1 MSQMS
6 LFEVPT
12 EFKDR
17 LEQLKEAGLDR
28 TQAELLLQVELGF
41 ALMEYLELDDEPVT
55 APWAILSGMPL
66 RHPRLQNL
74 TEMER
79 RAIANTRQIV
89 PFSARFAW
97 LGALRSYLRIPL
109 DWRNYGEFTLQNW
122 DTYIIHAAKNLRHQV
137 HQDLYERCLNTNLD
151 FRLRKVKRVETGTTY
166 QFEAKTGEET
176 VIVPVRFTQQ
186 QVRNAQIQPLPWF
199 ATTRSRTS
207 FSLRISDLELDAA
220 WIDEREEA
228 LARQYGW
235 DQTARG
241 HWVDRF
247 RKINFHKVQE
257 NGTLFPQEEQILE
270 LDGFRNIAGMVASGK
285 TTVSQLFSVNI
296 LRHHCDRRITLVVSD
311 VQSAIKLANQINWWF
326 CNDPENEDP
335 VAVPILGR
343 TQRDAH
349 LRSFSASK
357 DYREH
362 RQRGQPHWGER
373 WLGTACPLQ
382 GQLKERDFIQLLD
395 GKALKP
401 GIEPCHTLKKMPKS
415 DRSKRRKN
423 LGSSYL
429 CPFFDKCPSQ
439 QVYRDMPNARVWIT
453 TPGAMAM
460 AGLPRHL
467 ELRPIKIGELVN
479 EQSDF
484 VVFDEIETII
494 KWFDDTYAEEVVLT
508 DGGNSGV
515 FDDIGVKTEQFSKT
529 NRVMPPSTQRWTG
542 AERDAQK
549 AITATLT
556 LLDKQVGH
564 QVLRNWIKRGYF
576 TPNSLLFKFAR
587 RLAGLEEFEHPD
599 TSDALSRAN
608 ARLVQ
613 PIVRYFDALLNEDDP
628 LRMQPSSNPNRDP
641 VFRLARL
648 MQEINSTGESA
659 SDENIYRACRAWI
672 IEFFP
677 NTERRLAR
685 LQTELENR
693 NQSYQQQ
700 RRSPNGDEPDS
711 VDTVETLAYRL
722 QFALTIALLDR
733 HTRIVFYE
741 WHNRPTS
748 INDDSPHRRMP
759 AAMLNILPLPPTGRQ
774 FGTYYSR
781 GNDDD
786 KRSRYG
792 SNNALTLFAYTN
804 IGRCYILNFHR
815 LLTDFNGQRGP
826 NVLALSGTSYLP
838 DSTSFHVG
846 NPQGVLMPEQG
857 ARDAIAQSH
866 FKFLPQ
872 FNQKNKS
879 LRISGSPERQKMSLF
894 QEIARS
900 LVGSNG
906 TGHLGQELR
915 ELKRLGENDLNN
927 HWRDR
932 DRLLL
937 LVNSY
942 DQARWAANEIR
953 NYWSSKQDVVY
964 HLVPDNIDAYT
975 EDDFDELAKFVKP
988 PDKGALNRAD
998 IETFGQTKGEI
1009 LVAPMNAIGRGF
1021 NILNAN
1027 GKAAFGAVYF
1037 LTRPYPH
1044 PHDTQAIAQEMNR
1057 RALDWAD
1064 KADFLA
1070 WQQGDGIVQRA
1081 EKVRQLAARYW
1092 RSVEQRSYYKT
1103 LRDNQELLAFPRFDL
1118 AATTAGLVIQ
1128 AVGRLLRGGVPFRG
1142 YFVDAAWA
1150 PKSAARKA
1158 DPELSELDTEETSLL
1173 VAMLLRICDY
1183 ASEENTVGN
1192 ALYKPLADALE
1203 GIEDLH
1209 W

>member
-1 MSQMS
+1 MSQMT
-6 LFEVPT
+6 LFDPPR
-12 EFKDR
+12 EFQER
-17 LEQLKEAGLDR
+17 LEQLKEAGLKR
-28 TQAELLLQVELGF
+28 TQAELLLQIELAF
-41 ALMEYLELDDEPVT
+41 ALMEYLQLDDEPVT

-74 TEMER
+74 NQMER

-97 LGALRSYLRIPL
+97 LNALRVYLDIPL
-109 DWRNYGEFTLQNW
+109 DRRNYGDFTPQNW
-122 DTYIIHAAKNLRHQV
+122 EKYIINAAKNLRHLAN
-137 HQDLYERCLNTNLD
+137 QDVYERCLTANLI
-151 FRLRKVKRVETGTTY
+151 FRLRKVQQVEAETTY
-166 QFEAKTGEET
+166 QFEAKTGEQT
-176 VIVPVRFTQQ
+176 VIVPVRFKQQ
-186 QVRNAQIQPLPWF
+186 QIQNAQVQRSPWF
-199 ATTRSRTS
+199 TTPVSRSS
-207 FSLRISDLELDAA
+207 FSLRISDLEQDAA
-220 WIDEREEA
+220 WIDRRESA
-228 LARQYGW
+228 LAQQYGW
-235 DQTARG
+235 DETAKG
-241 HWVDRF
+241 HWVARF
-247 RKINFHKVQE
+247 GKINFHRVDE
-257 NGTLFPQEEQILE
+257 DGTLFLQQEQILE
-270 LDGFRNIAGMVASGK
+270 LDGFTNIAGMVASGK
-285 TTVSQLFSVNI
+285 TTVSQLLSVNI
-296 LRHHCDRRITLVVSD
+296 LRHDCDRRITLVVSD

-326 CNDPENEDP
+326 CNDPENDDP

-343 TQRDAH
+343 SKRDAH
-349 LRSFSASK
+349 LQSFSASK
-357 DYREH
+357 DYQEH
-362 RQRGQPHWGER
+362 QQRGQPHWGER

-382 GQLKERDFIQLLD
+382 GQLKARDFIQLLD
-395 GKALKP
+395 GKPLIP
-401 GIEPCHTLKKMPKS
+401 GTEPCHSLQEMPKS
-415 DRSKRRKN
+415 DRKKRRKGR
-423 LGSSYL
+423 GSFYL

-439 QVYRDMPNARVWIT
+439 QVYRDMPNARIWIT

-467 ELRPIKIGELVN
+467 ELRPLKIGELVN

-484 VVFDEIETII
+484 VVFDEVETVI

-508 DGGNSGV
+508 DGGNNGV
-515 FDDIGVKTEQFSKT
+515 FDDIGVKTEQFSIT
-529 NRVMPPSTQRWTG
+529 NRVMPPTTQRWTG
-542 AERDAQK
+542 AQRDAQK
-549 AITATLT
+549 AITAILT

-564 QVLRNWIKRGYF
+564 QFLRKWVKRGYF
-576 TPNSLLFKFAR
+576 TPNSLLYKFAR
-587 RLAGLEEFEHPD
+587 RLAGLEEFEPSQ
-599 TSDALSRAN
+599 TAEAVSKAN
-608 ARLVQ
+608 ARLIK
-613 PIVRYFDALLNEDDP
+613 PIVRCFDALLNDDDP
-628 LRMQPSSNPNRDP
+628 LRMQPPANPNRDP

-659 SDENIYRACRAWI
+659 SDANIYLACRAWI
-672 IEFFP
+672 IQFFR

-685 LQTELENR
+685 LRAELENR
-693 NQSYQQQ
+693 NQS
-700 RRSPNGDEPDS
+700 SPQSTYNKDEQDP
-711 VDTVETLAYRL
+711 VDTLETLAYRL

-741 WHNRPTS
+741 WQNRPTS
-748 INDDSPHRRMP
+748 INDDSPHQRMP

-781 GNDDD
+781 ENNDD
-786 KRSRYG
+786 KNAN
-792 SNNALTLFAYTN
+792 NNALTLFAYTN

-846 NPQGVLMPEQG
+846 KPQGVLMPEPE
-857 ARDAIAQSH
+857 AREAIAQSS

-872 FNQKNKS
+872 ITQKNKP
-879 LRISGSPERQKMSLF
+879 LRISGSPERQKMGLF

-900 LVGSNG
+900 LVGSSG
-906 TGHLGQELR
+906 TGHLGQELK

-927 HWRDR
+927 QWSDR

-953 NYWSSKQDVVY
+953 NCWSSMQDFIY
-964 HLVPDNIDAYT
+964 HLVPDNIETYT
-975 EDDFDELAKFVKP
+975 ENDFDEVERFTKLT
-988 PDKGALNRAD
+988 DKGALNRAD
-998 IETFGQTKGEI
+998 IETFGQIQGKI

-1064 KADFLA
+1064 KADFIA

-1103 LRDNQELLAFPRFDL
+1103 LRNNEELLASPRFDL

-1128 AVGRLLRGGVPFRG
+1128 AVGRLLRGGVPFHG

-1150 PKSAARKA
+1150 PISAARKA
-1158 DPELSELDTEETSLL
+1158 NPELSEVDTEETSLL

-1203 GIEDLH
+1203 NIDGLY

>member
-1 MSQMS
+1 M
-6 LFEVPT
+6 
-12 EFKDR
+12 
-17 LEQLKEAGLDR
+17 A
-28 TQAELLLQVELGF
+28 
-41 ALMEYLELDDEPVT
+41 
-55 APWAILSGMPL
+55 
-66 RHPRLQNL
+66 
-74 TEMER
+74 
-79 RAIANTRQIV
+79 
-89 PFSARFAW
+89 
-97 LGALRSYLRIPL
+97 
-109 DWRNYGEFTLQNW
+109 
-122 DTYIIHAAKNLRHQV
+122 
-137 HQDLYERCLNTNLD
+137 
-151 FRLRKVKRVETGTTY
+151 
-166 QFEAKTGEET
+166 
-176 VIVPVRFTQQ
+176 
-186 QVRNAQIQPLPWF
+186 
-199 ATTRSRTS
+199 
-207 FSLRISDLELDAA
+207 
-220 WIDEREEA
+220 
-228 LARQYGW
+228 
-235 DQTARG
+235 
-241 HWVDRF
+241 
-247 RKINFHKVQE
+247 
-257 NGTLFPQEEQILE
+257 
-270 LDGFRNIAGMVASGK
+270 
-285 TTVSQLFSVNI
+285 
-296 LRHHCDRRITLVVSD
+296 
-311 VQSAIKLANQINWWF
+311 
-326 CNDPENEDP
+326 
-335 VAVPILGR
+335 
-343 TQRDAH
+343 
-349 LRSFSASK
+349 SFSASK
-357 DYREH
+357 DYQEH
-362 RQRGQPHWGER
+362 QHRGQPHWGER

-382 GQLKERDFIQLLD
+382 GRINQHFVNQFLD
-395 GKALKP
+395 NKPLKP
-401 GIEPCHTLKKMPKS
+401 GTEPCNSLQEMPKS
-415 DRSKRRKN
+415 DRERRRKSR
-423 LGSSYL
+423 GSFYL

-467 ELRPIKIGELVN
+467 ELRPIKIGELIN

-508 DGGNSGV
+508 DGGNNGV
-515 FDDIGVKTEQFSKT
+515 FDDIGVKTEQFSKNNCVIPLPT
-529 NRVMPPSTQRWTG
+529 LRWTG
-542 AERDAQK
+542 AERQAQQ

-556 LLDKQVGH
+556 LLDKQYGH
-564 QVLRNWIKRGYF
+564 QILRNWIKRGYF
-576 TPNSLLFKFAR
+576 TPNTLLYKFAR
-587 RLAGLEEFEHPD
+587 RLAGLEEFEAPE
-599 TSDALSRAN
+599 TSEAISKAN
-608 ARLVQ
+608 ARLVK
-613 PIVRYFDALLNEDDP
+613 PIVRYFDALLNEEDP
-628 LRMQPSSNPNRDP
+628 LRIESPRNPNRDP
-641 VFRLARL
+641 VYRLARL

-659 SDENIYRACRAWI
+659 LDEKIYKACKAWI
-672 IEFFP
+672 LEFFP
-677 NTERRLAR
+677 HTQRRLAR
-685 LQTELENR
+685 LRTELENR
-693 NQSYQQQ
+693 NQNQPQSTKK
-700 RRSPNGDEPDS
+700 DEIDP
-711 VDTVETLAYRL
+711 VDTIETLAYRL

-733 HTRIVFYE
+733 HTCIVFYE

-748 INDDSPHRRMP
+748 INDESPHRRMS

-781 GNDDD
+781 GNDHD
-786 KRSRYG
+786 KSSRNS

-846 NPQGVLMPEQG
+846 NPQGVLMPEQE
-857 ARDAIAQSH
+857 ASEAIALSC

-872 FNQKNKS
+872 FNQKNQP
-879 LRISGSPERQKMSLF
+879 LRISGMSERRKMSLLK
-894 QEIARS
+894 EIARS
-900 LVGSNG
+900 LVGANG

-915 ELKRLGENDLNN
+915 ELKHFGDNDADSY
-927 HWRDR
+927 WRDR

-942 DQARWAANEIR
+942 DQARWVANEIR
-953 NYWSSKQDVVY
+953 NCWSSVQELVY
-964 HLVPDNIDAYT
+964 HLVPDNTDTYT
-975 EDDFDELAKFVKP
+975 EDDLDEGDKFAKAT
-988 PDKGALNRAD
+988 DKGELNRAD
-998 IETFGQTKGEI
+998 IETFGQMKAKI

-1021 NILNAN
+1021 NILNTN

-1057 RALDWAD
+1057 RALDWAN
-1064 KADFLA
+1064 KADFIA

-1158 DPELSELDTEETSLL
+1158 DPELSEVDTEETSLL

-1183 ASEENTVGN
+1183 ASEDNTVGN

-1203 GIEDLH
+1203 RIEDLH

>member
-1 MSQMS
+1 M
-6 LFEVPT
+6 
-12 EFKDR
+12 
-17 LEQLKEAGLDR
+17 
-28 TQAELLLQVELGF
+28 
-41 ALMEYLELDDEPVT
+41 
-55 APWAILSGMPL
+55 
-66 RHPRLQNL
+66 NL
-74 TEMER
+74 
-79 RAIANTRQIV
+79 
-89 PFSARFAW
+89 
-97 LGALRSYLRIPL
+97 
-109 DWRNYGEFTLQNW
+109 
-122 DTYIIHAAKNLRHQV
+122 
-137 HQDLYERCLNTNLD
+137 LNTS
-151 FRLRKVKRVETGTTY
+151 
-166 QFEAKTGEET
+166 EA
-176 VIVPVRFTQQ
+176 V
-186 QVRNAQIQPLPWF
+186 
-199 ATTRSRTS
+199 
-207 FSLRISDLELDAA
+207 
-220 WIDEREEA
+220 
-228 LARQYGW
+228 
-235 DQTARG
+235 
-241 HWVDRF
+241 
-247 RKINFHKVQE
+247 
-257 NGTLFPQEEQILE
+257 
-270 LDGFRNIAGMVASGK
+270 
-285 TTVSQLFSVNI
+285 
-296 LRHHCDRRITLVVSD
+296 
-311 VQSAIKLANQINWWF
+311 
-326 CNDPENEDP
+326 
-335 VAVPILGR
+335 
-343 TQRDAH
+343 
-349 LRSFSASK
+349 
-357 DYREH
+357 
-362 RQRGQPHWGER
+362 
-373 WLGTACPLQ
+373 
-382 GQLKERDFIQLLD
+382 
-395 GKALKP
+395 
-401 GIEPCHTLKKMPKS
+401 
-415 DRSKRRKN
+415 
-423 LGSSYL
+423 
-429 CPFFDKCPSQ
+429 
-439 QVYRDMPNARVWIT
+439 
-453 TPGAMAM
+453 
-460 AGLPRHL
+460 
-467 ELRPIKIGELVN
+467 
-479 EQSDF
+479 
-484 VVFDEIETII
+484 
-494 KWFDDTYAEEVVLT
+494 
-508 DGGNSGV
+508 
-515 FDDIGVKTEQFSKT
+515 
-529 NRVMPPSTQRWTG
+529 
-542 AERDAQK
+542 
-549 AITATLT
+549 
-556 LLDKQVGH
+556 
-564 QVLRNWIKRGYF
+564 
-576 TPNSLLFKFAR
+576 
-587 RLAGLEEFEHPD
+587 
-599 TSDALSRAN
+599 SRAN
-608 ARLVQ
+608 TQLVE

-659 SDENIYRACRAWI
+659 SDENIYRDCRAWI

-677 NTERRLAR
+677 NTEQCLAQLR
-685 LQTELENR
+685 TELENR
-693 NQSYQQQ
+693 NQSSQQQ
-700 RRSPNGDEPDS
+700 RRSPNGDELDP
-711 VDTVETLAYRL
+711 VDTIETLAYRL

-741 WHNRPTS
+741 WHNRPQS
-748 INDDSPHRRMP
+748 INDESPHGRMP

-872 FNQKNKS
+872 FDQKKKP
-879 LRISGSPERQKMSLF
+879 LRISGSPERQKMGLF

-915 ELKRLGENDLNN
+915 ELKHLGENDLSN

-953 NYWSSKQDVVY
+953 NCWSSKQDVVY
-964 HLVPDNIDAYT
+964 HLVRDNVDTYT
-975 EDDFDELAKFVKP
+975 EDNFDELAKFVKP

-998 IETFGQTKGEI
+998 IETFGQIKGKI

-1057 RALDWAD
+1057 RALEWAD
-1064 KADFLA
+1064 RADFLA